1 MRHSLAKIGVVSAL
15 FVIAPSTVQGQVRGA
30 GYVQGSTVFPK
41 EAPSPATPRAMEA
54 RGEDSLPVSTR
65 PAPAALRLPYAAG
78 TYAPGTYAPGSY
90 VVGSYAAPSYAPGTY
105 APGSYALSGY
115 APGSY
120 SPGRYSPGSYTP
132 GSYTPN
138 TYLTSRATP
147 P

>member
-1 MRHSLAKIGVVSAL
+1 MRLWLAEIGVVSAL
-15 FVIAPSTVQGQVRGA
+15 LAITTSSVQAQVRGA

-41 EAPSPATPRAMEA
+41 VPPSPGTQRADA
-54 RGEDSLPVSTR
+54 RGDSLPVPAR
-65 PAPAALRLPYAAG
+65 PAPAELRLRYAPG
-78 TYAPGTYAPGSY
+78 PYAPGTYAPGTY
-90 VVGSYAAPSYAPGTY
+90 VVGSYVAPSYAPGAY

-120 SPGRYSPGSYTP
+120 SPGSYSAGSYTP

-138 TYLTSRATP
+138 TYLTSRASP